1 MNKEKIKLTVCVVIA
16 ILLII
21 VMAVIIRNRN
31 TNTKKENNA
40 NNFEISYNNETQ
52 EYYIQDENG
61 DILHSEPSEDELY
74 IYKIDPNYDAKI
86 YENIVEE

>member
-21 VMAVIIRNRN
+21 VMVVIIRNRN
-31 TNTKKENNA
+31 RNKNNKNYA

-61 DILHSEPSEDELY
+61 DVIHSAPSEDELY

-86 YENIVEE
+86 YENTVEE

>member
-1 MNKEKIKLTVCVVIA
+1 MNKDKIKLTVCIVVV

-21 VMAVIIRNRN
+21 VMTVIIRNKN
-31 TNTKKENNA
+31 AKKENDT

-61 DILHSEPSEDELY
+61 DILHSAPNEDELY
-74 IYKIDPNYDAKI
+74 IYKIDANYDAKI

>member
-1 MNKEKIKLTVCVVIA
+1 MNKDKIKLTVCIVVA

-21 VMAVIIRNRN
+21 VMAVIIRNR
-31 TNTKKENNA
+31 NTKKENNA

-61 DILHSEPSEDELY
+61 EILHSANSESELY
-74 IYKIDPNYDAKI
+74 IYKIDPDYDAKND
-86 YENIVEE
+86 ENVVEK

>member
-1 MNKEKIKLTVCVVIA
+1 MNKDKIKLTVCIIVA

-21 VMAVIIRNRN
+21 VIAVIIRNKN
-31 TNTKKENNA
+31 AKKENDV

-61 DILHSEPSEDELY
+61 DIIHSAPSEDELY
-74 IYKIDPNYDAKI
+74 IYKIDPNYDAKN
-86 YENIVEE
+86 YENTVDE

>member
-1 MNKEKIKLTVCVVIA
+1 MNNEKIKLIVCIVVA

-21 VMAVIIRNRN
+21 VMTVIIRNKN
-31 TNTKKENNA
+31 AKKENDA

-61 DILHSEPSEDELY
+61 NILHSAPTEDELY
-74 IYKIDPNYDAKI
+74 IYKIDPNYDAKNG
-86 YENIVEE
+86 ENVVKE

>member
-21 VMAVIIRNRN
+21 VIVVIIRNRN
-31 TNTKKENNA
+31 KSNKNDA

-61 DILHSEPSEDELY
+61 DVIHSAPSEDELY
-74 IYKIDPNYDAKI
+74 IYKIDSNYDAKI

>member
-1 MNKEKIKLTVCVVIA
+1 MNKEKIKLTVCIVVV

-31 TNTKKENNA
+31 TKKENYA

-61 DILHSEPSEDELY
+61 DVLHSALSEDELY
-74 IYKIDPNYDAKI
+74 IYKIDPNYDAKN
-86 YENIVEE
+86 YENVVEE

>member
-1 MNKEKIKLTVCVVIA
+1 MNKERIKLTVSIIVV

-21 VMAVIIRNRN
+21 AMGVIIRNKN
-31 TNTKKENNA
+31 SKKENDA

-61 DILHSEPSEDELY
+61 DVIHSAPSEDELY
-74 IYKIDPNYDAKI
+74 IYKIDPNYDAKN
-86 YENIVEE
+86 YENAVEE

>member
-1 MNKEKIKLTVCVVIA
+1 MNKEKVKLTVSIVVA

-21 VMAVIIRNRN
+21 VMVVIIRNKN
-31 TNTKKENNA
+31 AKKENDT
-40 NNFEISYNNETQ
+40 NNVEISYNNETQ

-61 DILHSEPSEDELY
+61 DVIHSASSEDELY
-74 IYKIDPNYDAKI
+74 IYKIDPNYDAKN

>member
-1 MNKEKIKLTVCVVIA
+1 MINKDKIKLTVSIVIA

-21 VMAVIIRNRN
+21 VMVVIIRNRN
-31 TNTKKENNA
+31 RNNKNDA

-61 DILHSEPSEDELY
+61 DAIHSAPSEDELY

-86 YENIVEE
+86 YENTVEE

>member
-1 MNKEKIKLTVCVVIA
+1 MNKEKVKLTVSIVVA

-21 VMAVIIRNRN
+21 VMVVIIRNKN
-31 TNTKKENNA
+31 AKKENDV

-61 DILHSEPSEDELY
+61 DVLHSAPSEDELY
-74 IYKIDPNYDAKI
+74 IYKIDPNYDAKN
-86 YENIVEE
+86 YENVVEE

>member
-1 MNKEKIKLTVCVVIA
+1 MNKDKIKLTVSIVVV

-21 VMAVIIRNRN
+21 VMTVIIKNKN
-31 TNTKKENNA
+31 AKKENDT

-61 DILHSEPSEDELY
+61 DILHSAPNEDELY
-74 IYKIDPNYDAKI
+74 IYKIDSNYDAKN
-86 YENIVEE
+86 YENTVDE

>member
-1 MNKEKIKLTVCVVIA
+1 MNKEKIKLIVCIVAV

-21 VMAVIIRNRN
+21 VMAVIIRNKN
-31 TNTKKENNA
+31 SKKENDA

-61 DILHSEPSEDELY
+61 DVIHSAPSEDELY
-74 IYKIDPNYDAKI
+74 IYKIDPNYDAKN
-86 YENIVEE
+86 YENAVEE

>member
-1 MNKEKIKLTVCVVIA
+1 MNKDKIKLTVCIVVV

-31 TNTKKENNA
+31 TKKENDA

-61 DILHSEPSEDELY
+61 DVLHSASTEDELY
-74 IYKIDPNYDAKI
+74 IYKIDPNYDAKN
-86 YENIVEE
+86 YENAVEE